1 MKHLTQEQIEQSTKE
16 YKGTILYKLIM
27 IKHVLEEQ
35 DIPEIE
41 KESKELV
48 KKLNKIIKH
57 SKKTIRE
64 GNEKE

>member
-1 MKHLTQEQIEQSTKE
+1 MKE

-27 IKHVLEEQ
+27 IKHILEEN

-57 SKKTIRE
+57 SKKNIRE
-64 GNEKE
+64 ENNEE

>member
-1 MKHLTQEQIEQSTKE
+1 MNE

-27 IKHVLEEQ
+27 IKRILEEQ

-41 KESKELV
+41 KESKELI

-57 SKKTIRE
+57 SKEIIRE
-64 GNEKE
+64 KEKNNDKE